1 MQQFMYYVTH
11 LEAIMMPIGTAI
23 FVPALIVLML
33 SLLWIAFQSGV
44 VVYEIIRRHLARR
57 KLDVNTSASELQS
70 MMRAGNRT
78 GTTGV
83 LDQFRY
89 GPVLPVVTDGLTAGD
104 YSRIH
109 AAKLLNDAEQKA
121 SRRLESTR
129 VFSRIGP
136 LLALVTTLIPVSP
149 ALVALSSG
157 NVEALSANLIV
168 AFSSTVIGLLVGAG
182 GYTISVIRERMYEQD
197 LSDLEYVLERAGV

>member
-1 MQQFMYYVTH
+1 LQQFIYYVTH

-23 FVPALIVLML
+23 FVPALIVLMV
-33 SLLWIAFQSGV
+33 SLIWIAFQAGV
-44 VVYEIIRRHLARR
+44 VVFELVRRFSARR
-57 KLDVNTSASELQS
+57 KLDVNAAASDLGS
-70 MMRAGNRT
+70 VMRSGNRT
-78 GTTGV
+78 ATAGV
-83 LDQFRY
+83 LERFRY
-89 GPVLPVVTDGLTAGD
+89 GPVTAVVTDGFSNGD

-129 VFSRIGP
+129 VFSRLGP

-157 NVEALSANLIV
+157 NIQALSANLIV

-182 GYTISVIRERMYEQD
+182 GYLLSVVRERMYEQD
-197 LSDLEYVLERAGV
+197 LSDIEYVLERAGV